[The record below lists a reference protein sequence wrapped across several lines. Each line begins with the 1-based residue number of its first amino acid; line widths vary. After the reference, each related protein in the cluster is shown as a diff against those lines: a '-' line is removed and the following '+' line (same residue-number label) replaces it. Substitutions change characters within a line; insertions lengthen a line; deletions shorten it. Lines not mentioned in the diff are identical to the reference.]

1 MTSWVAQ
8 THFSRRILE
17 SQLQN
22 AFVVTCSLHGGFV
35 TVDMIFARIRK
46 GHLELT
52 ALVKDGIDWFSVP
65 DEIRYHW
72 IHRQIAHDNGL
83 NTIVF
88 GVIQNTDTPIMTSLI
103 GRLS

>member
-1 MTSWVAQ
+1 M
-8 THFSRRILE
+8 
-17 SQLQN
+17 
-22 AFVVTCSLHGGFV
+22 

-46 GHLELT
+46 GHLELI

-65 DEIRYHW
+65 DEIRYHR
-72 IHRQIAHDNGL
+72 IHCQIAHDKGL